1 MNVSLA
7 PFEALGEVNAPPSKS
22 AAHRALICAALS
34 DAPSRIILSALTE
47 VLNVIPVLF
56 DRLSITSDM
65 RLAAWAL
72 CLGKML
78 GALIAGLME
87 V

>member
-1 MNVSLA
+1 LISGIFVGMLA
-7 PFEALGEVNAPPSKS
+7 
-22 AAHRALICAALS
+22 
-34 DAPSRIILSALTE
+34 SALTE
-47 VLNVIPVLF
+47 VLNVIPALF
-56 DRLSITSDM
+56 DRLRITTDM

-72 CLGKML
+72 CLGKAL